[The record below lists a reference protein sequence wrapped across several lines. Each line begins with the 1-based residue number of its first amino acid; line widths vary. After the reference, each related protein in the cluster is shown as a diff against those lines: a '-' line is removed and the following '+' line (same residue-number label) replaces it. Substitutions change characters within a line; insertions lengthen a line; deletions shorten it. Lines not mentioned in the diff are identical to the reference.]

1 MTLKQLSMT
10 ESLGQKEL
18 RSMCKDRGI
27 PIKRKNSDMVDAIKE
42 YDEDKARKEQ
52 DKGVENSTNNEPIV
66 IYTDGSCLGN
76 PGQGGWGII
85 IQWKDGETQLWGNS
99 PQSTNN
105 EMELT
110 AAFNACQELVKN
122 KINNGIIYTD
132 SQYVQKGITEWMKS
146 WRKNGYMSS
155 TKKPIKNQEIWKL
168 LDEEQAKIDHIDWR
182 WVKAHN
188 GDPMNER
195 VDQIARDAADKA

>member
-1 MTLKQLSMT
+1 MT

-27 PIKRKNSDMVDAIKE
+27 PAKRKNSDMVTLIKE
-42 YDEDKARKEQ
+42 WDLKNNDGTKIEVDTKEQ
-52 DKGVENSTNNEPIV
+52 STKPV
-66 IYTDGSCLGN
+66 VVYTDGSCLGN
-76 PGQGGWGII
+76 PGRGGWGVIV
-85 IQWKDGETQLWGNS
+85 QWDDGESQLWGSS
-99 PQSTNN
+99 PISTNN

-122 KINNGIIYTD
+122 NVKNGIIYTD
-132 SQYVQKGITEWMKS
+132 SQYVQKGITQWMNK
-146 WRKNGYMSS
+146 WRKNKYMSS
-155 TKKPIKNQEIWKL
+155 TNKPIKNKEIWKL

-188 GDPMNER
+188 GDQMNER
-195 VDQIARDAADKA
+195 VDQIAREAAEKQ

>member
-1 MTLKQLSMT
+1 MT

-18 RSMCKDRGI
+18 RAMCKNRGI
-27 PIKRKNSDMVDAIKE
+27 PTKRKNSDMVEAINE
-42 YDEDKARKEQ
+42 YDSRQEQ
-52 DKGVENSTNNEPIV
+52 EISVVEENNEPIV
-66 IYTDGSCLGN
+66 VYTDGSCLGN
-76 PGQGGWGII
+76 PGRGGWGVIV
-85 IQWKDGETQLWGNS
+85 QWDDGESQLWGSS

-122 KINNGIIYTD
+122 EVKKGIIYTD
-132 SQYVQKGITEWMKS
+132 SQYVQKGITQWVTK
-146 WRKNGYMSS
+146 WRKNNYMSS
-155 TKKPIKNQEIWKL
+155 TNKPIKNKEIWKL

-188 GDPMNER
+188 GDIMNER
-195 VDQIARDAADKA
+195 VDKIAREAAEKQ